1 MSKRSSNARART
13 RVRRPPAPGAGRAL
27 AARTRARG
35 AADAALCLPEECTLA
50 DAATLKMRLAAL
62 LTTDGPVS
70 IDVRGVRRI
79 DTASL
84 QLLAAFTRD
93 RRASRLVVDVRGES
107 PAFGEA
113 VRLTGLGRLF
123 DVAPRAHPV

>member
-1 MSKRSSNARART
+1 MSKRPPTARART
-13 RVRRPPAPGAGRAL
+13 RVRRPPAPRAGRSR
-27 AARTRARG
+27 AARTRARD
-35 AADAALCLPEECTLA
+35 AADAALSLPEECTLA
-50 DAATLKMRLAAL
+50 DAATLKVRLAAL
-62 LTTDGPVS
+62 LATENPVT
-70 IDVRGVRRI
+70 IDVSGVRRI

-93 RRASRLVVDVRGES
+93 RRASRLEVDVRGDS

-123 DVAPRAHPV
+123 DIAPRAHPL

>member
-1 MSKRSSNARART
+1 MSKRSPTARARS
-13 RVRRPPAPGAGRAL
+13 RVRRPPAPRAGRSR
-27 AARTRARG
+27 AARTRNRG
-35 AADAALCLPEECTLA
+35 AADAAFSLPEECTLA
-50 DAATLKMRLAAL
+50 DAATLKVRLAAL
-62 LTTDGPVS
+62 LATDNPVT
-70 IDVRGVRRI
+70 IDVSGVRRI

-93 RRASRLVVDVRGES
+93 RRASCLAVDVRGES